1 MTTGTHRIFLV
12 EDNAGD
18 VYLLQAALQEQG
30 IEHEIE
36 HYVTADAAINAI
48 NSLGKDGRQLP
59 HVILLDY
66 NLPRG
71 DGCDI
76 LAAAAENPALA
87 SVPKA
92 VLTSSMSPN
101 HRERALQFG
110 AACFIIKPVS
120 LDEFM
125 SQVGGMVAD
134 LLLPIK

>member
-1 MTTGTHRIFLV
+1 MTIRTHRIFLV

-18 VYLLQAALQEQG
+18 VYLLRTALQEQG

-36 HYVTADAAINAI
+36 HYTTADAAIDAI
-48 NSLGKDGRQLP
+48 ASLGKDERPLP

-76 LAAAAENPALA
+76 LAAAAQNPALRA
-87 SVPKA
+87 IPKA

-120 LDEFM
+120 LDDFM
-125 SQVGGMVAD
+125 SQVGGMVAG